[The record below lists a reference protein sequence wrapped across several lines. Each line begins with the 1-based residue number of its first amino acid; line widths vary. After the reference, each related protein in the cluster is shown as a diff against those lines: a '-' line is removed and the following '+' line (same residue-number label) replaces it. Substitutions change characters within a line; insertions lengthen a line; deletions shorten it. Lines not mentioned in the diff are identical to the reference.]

1 MFWITIKHKSSCAT
15 GLKYFIRRA
24 KFCLS
29 YFHQKALWQTSFLRY
44 CTCPSAMIASSCR
57 KIWCPKCWNQLTVC
71 SYHVTYAFQSESILY
86 NCLNVKELLAWSRRV
101 IWSLSDWNWL
111 SVRLRTKWFWVR
123 VQFESLIVFI
133 FVFPKL
139 FRSFSFSNKCCV
151 SYLAKPQWYFQK
163 IRANNYIKLEPCH
176 LCSNPMKTFETPFFQ
191 IVDFSTRTW
200 FI

>member
-1 MFWITIKHKSSCAT
+1 MSRFSIIFNNIEHVLSSDFLLPAFSKHQYNFILAIQHFTLNTI
-15 GLKYFIRRA
+15 
-24 KFCLS
+24 
-29 YFHQKALWQTSFLRY
+29 
-44 CTCPSAMIASSCR
+44 P
-57 KIWCPKCWNQLTVC
+57 LTVC
-71 SYHVTYAFQSESILY
+71 SYHVTYAFQSESTLY
-86 NCLNVKELLAWSRRV
+86 SCLNVKELLAWSRRV

>member
-1 MFWITIKHKSSCAT
+1 MTGT
-15 GLKYFIRRA
+15 GLERRTILFINEH
-24 KFCLS
+24 S
-29 YFHQKALWQTSFLRY
+29 T
-44 CTCPSAMIASSCR
+44 
-57 KIWCPKCWNQLTVC
+57 IWPNWPNDWPVFWVLIWTVQLTVS
-71 SYHVTYAFQSESILY
+71 SYHVTYAFQSESTLHS
-86 NCLNVKELLAWSRRV
+86 CLKVKELLAWSRRV

-151 SYLAKPQWYFQK
+151 SYLAKSQWYFQK
-163 IRANNYIKLEPCH
+163 IRASSYIKLEPCH